1 MRYRTPIIVLA
12 LSLTVSAAP
21 TICLAQATS
30 RAPLERPAARALLL
44 PMAMYN
50 EQANLLEA
58 TDTVKAFIASEVVQ
72 HRLGELLGAQLVDS
86 AMASRVL
93 ALPAVLATTGGK
105 PCNVI
110 VACARA
116 AAREAGAPW
125 VVMGKVSKTS
135 NLIWLFTGQLIHVA
149 SGEIILDD
157 STELKGDPD
166 NMVRVGSRIF
176 AERVARAIRLGGV
189 ATNYPDPNWPPP
201 TR

>member
-1 MRYRTPIIVLA
+1 MRYRSPTVVLA
-12 LSLTVSAAP
+12 LSLITSATP
-21 TICLAQATS
+21 MMCLAQETS
-30 RAPLERPAARALLL
+30 RPALERPDARALLL

-58 TDTVKAFIASEVVQ
+58 TDTVKAFIASDVLQ
-72 HRLGELLGAQLVDS
+72 TKLGELLGARLVDS
-86 AMASRVL
+86 ATASRVL
-93 ALPAVLATTGGK
+93 ALPAVLAITGGK

-116 AAREAGAPW
+116 AAHEAGARW

-135 NLIWLFTGQLIHVA
+135 NLIWLFTGQLIHVET
-149 SGEIILDD
+149 GDMILDD

-189 ATNYPDPNWPPP
+189 ATNYPDPSGPPP

>member
-1 MRYRTPIIVLA
+1 MRYRSPTVVLA
-12 LSLTVSAAP
+12 LSLFASAAP
-21 TICLAQATS
+21 MMCLAQESS
-30 RAPLERPAARALLL
+30 RPPLERPDARVLLL

-50 EQANLLEA
+50 EQANLLEV
-58 TDTVKAFIASEVVQ
+58 TDTVKAFIASDVLQ
-72 HRLGELLGAQLVDS
+72 NKLGELLGAQLVDS
-86 AMASRVL
+86 AAASRVL
-93 ALPAVLATTGGK
+93 ALPAVLAITGGK

-116 AAREAGAPW
+116 AAREAGALW

-135 NLIWLFTGQLIHVA
+135 NLIWLFTGQLIHV
-149 SGEIILDD
+149 GTGDIILDD

-176 AERVARAIRLGGV
+176 AERVVRAIRLGGV
-189 ATNYPDPNWPPP
+189 ATNYPDPSGPPP

>member
-1 MRYRTPIIVLA
+1 MRYRSSIVGLA
-12 LSLTVSAAP
+12 HSLIASAAP
-21 TICLAQATS
+21 MMCLAQESS
-30 RAPLERPAARALLL
+30 RPPLERPDARVLLL

-58 TDTVKAFIASEVVQ
+58 TDTAKAYLASDVMQ
-72 HRLGELLGAQLVDS
+72 AKLGELLGGQLVDV
-86 AMASRVL
+86 ATASRVL
-93 ALPAVLATTGGK
+93 NSPALLATTGGY

-116 AAREAGAPW
+116 AAREAGARW

-135 NLIWLFTGQLIHVA
+135 NLIWLFTGQLIHVE

-157 STELKGDPD
+157 STELKGEPSD
-166 NMVRVGSRIF
+166 MVRVGSRIF
-176 AERVARAIRLGGV
+176 AERVNRTVRLGGV
-189 ATNYPDPNWPPP
+189 ATNYPDASWPQP